1 MSFSKYLDSFELMML
16 EQNLRALDLIIAKSW
31 HLQFLVNV
39 VNYCN
44 RKTEKVKN
52 FIVGIGIGYF
62 ILPIELNNTTF
73 CPIVLPTTN
82 FFLITV
88 FFYNW
93 GGGDR
98 NNYGVVPC

>member
-39 VNYCN
+39 VNCN

-62 ILPIELNNTTF
+62 ILLS
-73 CPIVLPTTN
+73 
-82 FFLITV
+82 
-88 FFYNW
+88 
-93 GGGDR
+93 
-98 NNYGVVPC
+98 